1 MRIYGVQ
8 TDIEWE
14 RKSINHERVH
24 AMLESLGPEPG
35 SLVVLPEMFA
45 TGFSMNVSLINDA
58 ETLETERFLSDRA
71 AALGVYLLGGV
82 VVADGRGR
90 GRNQCVIYSP
100 EGVEIARYSKIRP
113 FTLGGE
119 ADHYD
124 AGEQVVVF
132 ECGGFRVSPFICYDL
147 RFPELF
153 RAAALRG
160 ANLITVIAS
169 WPEVRISHWET
180 LLRARA
186 IENQCYVV
194 GVNRTGVDPNSK
206 YSGRSMIIDPGGE
219 VLADAG
225 KDEGVI
231 SAGIDCE
238 TVGNYRRTLPF
249 LADMHPEI
257 LNTRQR

>member
-8 TDIEWE
+8 ADIEWE
-14 RKSINHERVH
+14 RKSTNHERVH
-24 AMLESLGPEPG
+24 AMLETAGLEPG

-58 ETLETERFLSDRA
+58 ETLETERFLADRA
-71 AALGVYLLGGV
+71 ATLGVYLSGGV
-82 VVADGRGR
+82 VVADDKGR
-90 GRNQCVIYSP
+90 GRNQCVVYSP

-124 AGEQVVVF
+124 AGERVVVF
-132 ECGGFRVSPFICYDL
+132 EWGGFRVSPFICYDL

-153 RAAALRG
+153 RAAALQG

-169 WPEVRISHWET
+169 WPEVRVEHWVT

-194 GVNRTGVDPNSK
+194 GVNRTGVDPNAK
-206 YSGRSMIIDPGGE
+206 YPGRSMIIDPGGE
-219 VLADAG
+219 MLADAG
-225 KDEGVI
+225 KDAGVI

-238 TVGNYRRTLPF
+238 TVENYRRKLPF
-249 LADMHPEI
+249 LADMHLEI
-257 LNTRQR
+257 LNTLQR